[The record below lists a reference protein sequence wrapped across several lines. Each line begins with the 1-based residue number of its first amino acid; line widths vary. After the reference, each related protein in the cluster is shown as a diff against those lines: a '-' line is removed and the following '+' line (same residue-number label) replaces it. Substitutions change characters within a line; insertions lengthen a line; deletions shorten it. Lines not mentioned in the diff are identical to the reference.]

1 MSAPLPSPNGAGAR
15 RILVIEDNVVLAE
28 GLRHNLAFEG
38 YAVRVAGGAQAGLD
52 ALGAEGAEL
61 VILDLM
67 LPDGD
72 GFHVLRTLRGAGDA
86 TPVLV
91 LTALGDEADKVRGL
105 RLGAD
110 DYVTKPFGLLE
121 LLARVDAL
129 LRRAARPEPPRV
141 RFGAVEVC
149 PATHEVTRAGAP
161 VALRPKEYELLVAL
175 LRHDGAVV
183 TRDEL
188 LREVWRYDASVTS
201 RTVDTHVLE
210 LRRKLEDD
218 PASPRHLLTVRKTGY
233 RLQR

>member
-1 MSAPLPSPNGAGAR
+1 MNVVETR
-15 RILVIEDNVVLAE
+15 RILVIEDSAPLAE

-38 YAVRVAGGAQAGLD
+38 YAVGVVGTAADGLAALQRGGAD
-52 ALGAEGAEL
+52 L

-72 GFHVLRTLRGAGDA
+72 GFHVLRTLRSAGDA

-129 LRRAARPEPPRV
+129 LRRASRPGAARA
-141 RFGAVEVC
+141 RFGTIEVC
-149 PATHEVTRAGAP
+149 AATHEVTRAGTP
-161 VALRPKEYELLVAL
+161 IALRPKEYELLVAL
-175 LRHDGAVV
+175 LRRDGAVA

-218 PASPRHLLTVRKTGY
+218 PATPRHLLTVRKTGY

>member
-1 MSAPLPSPNGAGAR
+1 MAR
-15 RILVIEDNVVLAE
+15 VLVVEDNA
-28 GLRHNLAFEG
+28 NLAFAITAALQSEG
-38 YAVRVAGGAQAGLD
+38 FDVAVAATGPEGVARARDRD
-52 ALGAEGAEL
+52 ADLI
-61 VILDLM
+61 ILDLM
-67 LPDGD
+67 LPGFDGYR
-72 GFHVLRTLRGAGDA
+72 VIRTLRDDGIE
-86 TPVLV
+86 TPILV
-91 LTALGDEADKVRGL
+91 LTARGEEADKVRGL

-129 LRRAARPEPPRV
+129 LRRAARPAAARE
-141 RFGAVEVC
+141 RFGAV
-149 PATHEVTRAGAP
+149 A
-161 VALRPKEYELLVAL
+161 
-175 LRHDGAVV
+175 

-218 PASPRHLLTVRKTGY
+218 PANPRFLLTVRKTGY

>member
-1 MSAPLPSPNGAGAR
+1 MTAPAAR
-15 RILVIEDNVVLAE
+15 RVLVVEDNAALAE

-38 YAVRVAGGAQAGLD
+38 YAVRVAGSAGE
-52 ALGAEGAEL
+52 ALAALRAERPEL
-61 VILDLM
+61 VLLDLM

-72 GFHVLRTLRGAGDA
+72 GFHVLRTLRAAGET

-105 RLGAD
+105 RMGAD

-129 LRRAARPEPPRV
+129 LRRAAGPAQQRA
-141 RFGAVEVC
+141 RFGDVEVC
-149 PATHEVTRAGAP
+149 LATHEVRRAGVA

-175 LRHDGAVV
+175 LRRDGAVA

-188 LREVWRYDASVTS
+188 LREVWRYEASVTS

-210 LRRKLEDD
+210 LRRKLEEEPGR
-218 PASPRHLLTVRKTGY
+218 PAHVLTVRKTGY
-233 RLQR
+233 RLRCARE